1 MLVPVHLAGTSG
13 RGRGLPTMVYVEG
26 SLSGALGSIFR
37 SKRRSPIKSA
47 KEMPAP
53 PAFGR
58 TWPSTATRSSGLLPR
73 RCAAS
78 SISALRAVAAACLI
92 CTPPRWM
99 PLDPDVRPCSRLTAV
114 SPSAYLIF
122 SPPIASPPAAI
133 CRMAIRKPRP
143 RSTLPQNTV
152 TVPSPFTAKKP
163 SPSFGSRMRGE
174 LPPSCAKRSSPRPLN
189 AKAMV
194 SAPPLRTARRD
205 TRGGLMGTVIS
216 ASRTRRRHDGSDNSD
231 VSAAAAQS
239 PIERGAN
246 FVFGGLGCLGEQ
258 RNGTH
263 DHTARAV
270 AALRHLLFNEGGLDR
285 VR

>member
-1 MLVPVHLAGTSG
+1 
-13 RGRGLPTMVYVEG
+13 
-26 SLSGALGSIFR
+26 I
-37 SKRRSPIKSA
+37 
-47 KEMPAP
+47 
-53 PAFGR
+53 
-58 TWPSTATRSSGLLPR
+58 PSSS
-73 RCAAS
+73 
-78 SISALRAVAAACLI
+78 
-92 CTPPRWM
+92 
-99 PLDPDVRPCSRLTAV
+99 
-114 SPSAYLIF
+114 
-122 SPPIASPPAAI
+122 AAI
-133 CRMAIRKPRP
+133 CRMAIRKPCP

-163 SPSFGSRMRGE
+163 STSFGSRMRGE
-174 LPPSCAKRSSPRPLN
+174 LPPSSAKRSSPRPLN

-231 VSAAAAQS
+231 VSAAAAQI

-270 AALRHLLFNEGGLDR
+270 AALRHLIFNEGGLDR
-285 VR
+285 VRCGARAKAFERCYRPIAHVRYGRLAGSGSPSFDQNRAGAALSQPASELGGSQPKAAQDVE